1 MTTPNAIALSGDFSI
16 VDAAALRE
24 QLREAL
30 NLGPGDLAL
39 DLSGV
44 EGCDS
49 AGVQLLLS
57 LRRSLAAR
65 GDALHI
71 TRPADSVRNALLT
84 LGLQDLLAAPAGAT
98 A

>member
-1 MTTPNAIALSGDFSI
+1 MNAPNAISLSGELSI

-30 NLGPGDLAL
+30 ALGPGDLAL

-49 AGVQLLLS
+49 AGVQLLLA
-57 LRRSLAAR
+57 LARSLAAR
-65 GDALHI
+65 GDALQLV
-71 TRPADSVRNALLT
+71 RPSDPVRHALAT
-84 LGLQDLLAAPAGAT
+84 LGLQSLLASPTGAH

>member
-1 MTTPNAIALSGDFSI
+1 MKTTNAIALSGDFSI

-44 EGCDS
+44 ESCDS

-71 TRPADSVRNALLT
+71 ARPADSVRHALAT
-84 LGLQDLLAAPAGAT
+84 LGLHDLLTAPAGAS